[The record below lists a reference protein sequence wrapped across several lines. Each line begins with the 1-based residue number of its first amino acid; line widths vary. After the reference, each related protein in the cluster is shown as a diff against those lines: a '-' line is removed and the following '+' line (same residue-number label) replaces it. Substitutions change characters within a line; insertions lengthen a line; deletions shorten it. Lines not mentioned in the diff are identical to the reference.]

1 MRTCVRYNAYMA
13 ADYAAT
19 LKKYI
24 TVLQHEGGSDLHFS
38 AGSHPTIRV
47 AGSLA
52 PMLKEEP
59 LTPEAT
65 DGFAQ
70 ALMTDVQFTRFKQ
83 EMEMDFAYESADGT
97 RFRGNAFVERGSTS
111 IALRLIPKQI
121 RTVQELSLPE
131 TLLSFARKNQGFFLV
146 VGPVGQG
153 KTTTLAA
160 LIEVINTERMEHIVT
175 IEDPIE
181 YIFEPKQSLI
191 DQREVKIDTK
201 DFKTALVSAFRQ
213 DVDVI
218 LVGEMRDPETM
229 AAAVTAAETGHLVL
243 STLHTNNAAQ
253 TIDRIIDTFPASQ
266 QDQIRIQ
273 LASSLAGIFSQRLVP
288 RVSGGLIPA
297 YELLVNT
304 KAVANLIRE
313 KRTHEINTVIETG
326 SSEGM
331 IDMNRSLAELVA
343 RGEITV
349 ENAYQFSLNPNV
361 LQRLL

>member
-1 MRTCVRYNAYMA
+1 MA
-13 ADYAAT
+13 GDYAAS

-38 AGSHPTIRV
+38 VGAHPTIRV
-47 AGSLA
+47 SGSLA
-52 PMLKEEP
+52 PMLKEDVLSRE
-59 LTPEAT
+59 
-65 DGFAQ
+65 DNVGFAK
-70 ALMTDVQFTRFKQ
+70 ALMTAEQFEHFSKDQ
-83 EMEMDFAYESADGT
+83 EMDFAYETPDGT
-97 RFRGNAFVERGSTS
+97 RFRGNAFFERGSIS

-121 RTVQELSLPE
+121 KNIQELNLPDV
-131 TLLSFARKNQGFFLV
+131 LLSFARKNQGFFLV

-229 AAAVTAAETGHLVL
+229 AAAVTAAETGHLVF

-288 RVSGGLIPA
+288 RVSGGLVPA
-297 YELLVNT
+297 YELLINN

-313 KRTHEINTVIETG
+313 KRSHEINTVIETG
-326 SSEGM
+326 STEGM

-349 ENAYQFSLNPNV
+349 ENAYQYSLNPNV
-361 LQRLL
+361 LQKLL